1 MKWIEFFFFFT
12 YKIKISQ
19 QEFWLTNAKMW
30 DLLTPSNC
38 IRSPPFTPSSP
49 PLHQPNSP
57 GLGVG
62 GWGRVGA
69 VAAEGQG
76 GGRFFWLNAAF
87 ANIKDYIVSTG
98 VKYRHEMHQFHPPF
112 TDSGL
117 VRPSG
122 DVRKINPVKDLTR
135 PRLSVELRLQM
146 FLKCSER
153 RPSPPRECSSH
164 SQATA
169 LRIPPESGPNG
180 YIYQPEHV
188 KTHEKQSLV
197 TSFCVD

>member
-1 MKWIEFFFFFT
+1 MNWIFFFFT

-38 IRSPPFTPSSP
+38 IRSPFTPSSP

-57 GLGVG
+57 HPGVG
-62 GWGRVGA
+62 GWWEQWQQRGRR
-69 VAAEGQG
+69 

-87 ANIKDYIVSTG
+87 ANIKDYIVSTE

-122 DVRKINPVKDLTR
+122 DVRKINPVKDLTC

-180 YIYQPEHV
+180 YIDQPEHV
-188 KTHEKQSLV
+188 KTNEKQSLV